1 MSTAREELYQLAE
14 ENETQQPQQIPSV
27 KTEVREAIEDYAQQQ
42 QQAQAEK
49 EENERQRKLQTKQQA
64 EQEEL
69 QESSQAVVQA
79 LKEEMGKDKEFEKLI
94 KRQDL
99 PSSIVESIAEVSDA
113 DEASLIVRELA
124 SNEEFQDSLKR
135 AKTAMGQ
142 KKVIGKIR
150 REILTG
156 GSNKQK
162 IPKML
167 EKSIPQYN
175 PNNSHSSYDDDY
187 YDDVAIRH
195 GI

>member
-1 MSTAREELYQLAE
+1 MSTAREELYQLSE
-14 ENETQQPQQIPSV
+14 ESETQQPPSV

-42 QQAQAEK
+42 QKAQEDK
-49 EENERQRKLQTKQQA
+49 EESERQRKLQAKQQA

-124 SNEEFQDSLKR
+124 NNEEFQDSLKR
-135 AKTAMGQ
+135 AKTSMGQ
-142 KKVIGKIR
+142 KRVIGKIR
-150 REILTG
+150 KEILTG

-162 IPKML
+162 IPTML

-187 YDDVAIRH
+187 YDDVAMRH